1 MVAVAAVKASFFH
14 RPVWEVAQDLLGK
27 VLLTRLEEGET
38 AVRLT
43 EVEAYAGVH
52 DRACHAYG
60 GRCTRR
66 TAPMFAE
73 GGTLYIY
80 VCYGLHTMLNFV
92 TGPAGD
98 PCAVLVRAGEPLWG
112 LPLMRQRRKNAPLA
126 RLTVGP
132 GALTQA
138 LGISR
143 SWSGQSLFSHPYLF
157 LLEDGYTPPKIAR
170 APRIGVDYAG
180 PDAFHPWRY
189 YIEGSPFVSHP
200 PRLHKKSPIS
210 SGNLASLQLPK
221 TS

>member
-1 MVAVAAVKASFFH
+1 MQRSEIMSAATVASSFFD

-73 GGTLYIY
+73 GGTLYLY
-80 VCYGLHTMLNFV
+80 LCYGLHVLLNLV
-92 TGPAGD
+92 TGPVGD
-98 PCAVLVRAGEPLWG
+98 PCAVLLRAGEPLWG
-112 LPLMRQRRKNAPLA
+112 IDLMQRRRRGAPRA

-138 LGISR
+138 LGIPLA
-143 SWSGQSLFSHPYLF
+143 WSGEHLVGHPHLV
-157 LLEDGYTPPKIAR
+157 LLDDGYRPLAIAQG
-170 APRIGVDYAG
+170 PRIGVAYAG
-180 PDAFHPWRY
+180 PDALHPWRY
-189 YIEGSPFVSHP
+189 WIADSKFVSKD
-200 PRLHKKSPIS
+200 RTSKE
-210 SGNLASLQLPK
+210 K
-221 TS
+221 TL

>member
-1 MVAVAAVKASFFH
+1 MQGSETAAAAAISASFFH
-14 RPVWEVAQDLLGK
+14 RPVWEVARDLLGK
-27 VLLTRLEEGET
+27 VLLTRFEEGET

-73 GGTLYIY
+73 GGTLYLY
-80 VCYGLHTMLNFV
+80 LCYGVHVLLNLV

-98 PCAVLVRAGEPLWG
+98 PCAVLLRAGEPLWG
-112 LPLMRQRRKNAPLA
+112 IDLMQKRRNGAPRA

-138 LGISR
+138 LGIPLA
-143 SWSGQSLFSHPYLF
+143 WSGEHLVGHPHLF
-157 LLEDGYTPPKIAR
+157 LLDDGYRPLTIAQGL
-170 APRIGVDYAG
+170 RIGVAYAG
-180 PDAFHPWRY
+180 PDALHPWRY
-189 YIEGSPFVSHP
+189 WIADSKFVSP
-200 PRLHKKSPIS
+200 GRTSKEKNPYLC
-210 SGNLASLQLPK
+210 PK
-221 TS
+221 GHTHA